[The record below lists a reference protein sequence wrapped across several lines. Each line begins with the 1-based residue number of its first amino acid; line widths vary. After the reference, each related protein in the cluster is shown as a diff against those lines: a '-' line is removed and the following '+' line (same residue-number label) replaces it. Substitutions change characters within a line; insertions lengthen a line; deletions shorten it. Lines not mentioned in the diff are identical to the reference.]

1 MSPQKKAWV
10 STSNSFPGVPVYRT
24 CVICDSCSCRTSTQR
39 LRAYRWCSRAA
50 LCSYFRSSQGTPLG
64 SKSAPRATQPPLPRS
79 HIPAKSISRNIR
91 QLTFGG
97 ESAEAYF
104 SADDKYLT
112 FQHQGQFY
120 DPRTH
125 APVGPNIPCDQ
136 IYTMPV
142 PPAGR
147 IRNALAPPKMLSNGQ
162 GRTTCSYFFPSGDRI
177 LYSSTF
183 AASPACPPPPDYSHG
198 YVWPIYDTYTIYT
211 AKPDGSDIRPLSK
224 APGYNAESTITRDGK
239 HIVFTSTRNGD
250 LDIFTMDA
258 DGSNVKQ
265 LTHELGYDG
274 GPFWSYDGKK
284 IVYRAE
290 HPETPAQ
297 IKDYKDLYAR
307 GLIRPGNL
315 ELWVMNADGSN
326 KHQVTHNGAAN
337 FAPYWLPD
345 GKRIVFASNLGNT
358 KDPAGFDLYL
368 INEDG
373 TGLERIT
380 TYPGFDAFP
389 MFSSDGKR
397 LVWASNRNGR
407 EPHETNIFIADWVE

>member
-1 MSPQKKAWV
+1 MMTPKKTGIVLEYLAVATCALLLCWL
-10 STSNSFPGVPVYRT
+10 VP
-24 CVICDSCSCRTSTQR
+24 
-39 LRAYRWCSRAA
+39 SRASEPQTSGA
-50 LCSYFRSSQGTPLG
+50 DHSG
-64 SKSAPRATQPPLPRS
+64 KAPASLAYPGEKHL
-79 HIPAKSISRNIR
+79 KNIR

-97 ESAEAYF
+97 ESAEAYW
-104 SADDKYLT
+104 SIDDKYLS

-120 DPRTH
+120 DPKTGKS
-125 APVGPNIPCDQ
+125 VGPNIPCDQ
-136 IYTMPV
+136 IYTMAVPPSGTSPNTPV
-142 PPAGR
+142 PIA
-147 IRNALAPPKMLSNGQ
+147 NMLSNGQ
-162 GRTTCSYFFPSGDRI
+162 GRTTCSYYFPRGDRI

-183 AASPACPPPPDYSHG
+183 AAGAACPPPADYSQG
-198 YVWPIYDTYTIYT
+198 YVWPIYNTYTIYT
-211 AKPDGSDIRPLSK
+211 AKPDGSDIRKLSGG
-224 APGYNAESTITRDGK
+224 GYNAESTITRDGK

-250 LDIFTMDA
+250 LDIYTMDA

-290 HPETPAQ
+290 HPTTPAQ
-297 IKDYKDLYAR
+297 IADYKALYAK
-307 GLIRPGNL
+307 GLIRPGDL

-345 GKRIVFASNLGNT
+345 GKRIIFASNVLNT
-358 KDPAGFDLYL
+358 KDPAGFDLYI

-373 TGLERIT
+373 TGQERIT

-397 LVWASNRNGR
+397 LVWASNRNDR
-407 EPHETNIFIADWVE
+407 EPLETNIFVADWVE